1 MPRWTQSRQT
11 TLSFA
16 DVLRRLTGFFSASG
30 SAEPSH
36 GVPAIS
42 ALPSED
48 MWRAIPSKVLFLD
61 FDGVLH
67 RKMTGTFEHLPA
79 FEAWLRST
87 RDVGIVISSSWRDCG
102 RSYLERIFSEDLRE
116 RLIGRTVKEGLLK
129 LRQDEI
135 LRFVNDHGISD
146 FVVLD
151 DDNDEFDPSW
161 AHRISTEYATGLTD
175 RELALL
181 ARWSSNDRRLD
192 PSSGR
197 FPKHEEYDA

>member
-11 TLSFA
+11 TLSSA
-16 DVLRRLTGFFSASG
+16 DVLRLLTGFTG
-30 SAEPSH
+30 SAEPARE
-36 GVPAIS
+36 VPAVS
-42 ALPSED
+42 ALMSED
-48 MWRAIPSKVLFLD
+48 LWRPVPSKVLFLD

-67 RKMTGTFEHLPA
+67 RKMTETFEHLPA
-79 FEAWLRST
+79 FETWLRST
-87 RDVGIVISSSWRDCG
+87 RDVGIVISSSWRDCD
-102 RSYLERIFSEDLRE
+102 RSYLERIFSEDLRD

-129 LRQDEI
+129 SRQDEI
-135 LRFVNDHGISD
+135 LRFVSGHCVSN

-161 AHRISTEYATGLTD
+161 VHRISTEYATGLTD

-197 FPKHEEYDA
+197 VSKHEEYDA